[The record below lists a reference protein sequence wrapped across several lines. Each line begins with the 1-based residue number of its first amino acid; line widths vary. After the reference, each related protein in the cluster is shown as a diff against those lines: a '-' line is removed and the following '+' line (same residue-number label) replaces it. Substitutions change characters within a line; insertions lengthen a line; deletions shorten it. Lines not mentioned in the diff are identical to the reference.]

1 MNIGDRVKKI
11 REDSGL
17 NQTDFAEK
25 IGVKQSFISKV
36 EKEIAQLTIDHCILI
51 ATIFKVDLNWLL
63 MGEEQ
68 AGTSGVVLPQVDRD
82 AERIGKRILKLT
94 GKRRNRVHDVLED
107 QEKLEDRAIVP
118 THVLAKEGAFI
129 TLNLL
134 FCIYTTFAAP
144 LAFVGLGWLG
154 GPIAWKMFFWVGFCW
169 FPTLLVA
176 GVNQKNRETS
186 VKIMKHRFVSLVRF
200 KSEKFGHG

>member
-1 MNIGDRVKKI
+1 MNAAACFFEEAKI
-11 REDSGL
+11 R
-17 NQTDFAEK
+17 FP
-25 IGVKQSFISKV
+25 
-36 EKEIAQLTIDHCILI
+36 LI
-51 ATIFKVDLNWLL
+51 AWIV
-63 MGEEQ
+63 
-68 AGTSGVVLPQVDRD
+68 AGAFGSSAG
-82 AERIGKRILKLT
+82 IGIRILKLT